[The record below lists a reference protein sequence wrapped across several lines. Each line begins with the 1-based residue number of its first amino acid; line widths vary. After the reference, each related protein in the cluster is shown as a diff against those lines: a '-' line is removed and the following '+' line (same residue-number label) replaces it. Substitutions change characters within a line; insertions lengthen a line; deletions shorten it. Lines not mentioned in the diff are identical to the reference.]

1 MRAFHKSYMIFALGM
16 VYLIFLGCGSFEAV
30 FAQSQEDLFNRARDS
45 YHAALAIADK
55 EQRVNALRKCIPQ
68 LQEIVKGDSGGK
80 LGDKCYYL
88 IGQGY
93 HAIYDAKQSRGD
105 FTAALDNY
113 RVVVHQYP
121 RSPLADDAQYLIGVL
136 YSSEDPSQ
144 AYVEFAKVRLFF
156 PKGDMRSKA
165 HERAAGLA
173 RQLGCDKGK
182 KKVQSVSS
190 PAKEKKGG
198 SAEPRS
204 APAPACPSLVRLEKI
219 QHWSAD
225 DYTRVVLYTSGAL
238 TYKEHTIAADLK
250 NKQPGKIYVDLMDCA
265 VNPKMNSHISIMD
278 RFLQEVRAEQCEPAL
293 ARVVLDTLAIDS
305 YRIFPLTDPARLVID
320 VRGGRQKADAAA
332 PKVDPESVKKALPTL
347 TRQLALG
354 VKRIVLD
361 PGHGGKDKGAISPNK
376 VYEKDIVL
384 AIAKHLK
391 KDLEEKTGCEVIL
404 TRTKDSFLSLEER
417 TAIAN
422 SQKADLFI
430 SIHTNAHEDKQ
441 YHGIETYFLN
451 LSKDKE
457 SARVAALEN
466 ATSTKKVSD
475 LEAILHDLLLNTKIN
490 ESARL
495 AKEVQKCTVRTIKR
509 DYENIRDL
517 GTKQAPFYVLLG
529 AEMPSILI
537 ETAFLTNAQEEKR
550 LKDSA
555 FQDKLAKGITAGI
568 ESYIQQMRGFAKK
581 GDNP

>member
-1 MRAFHKSYMIFALGM
+1 MSTFHKSHLFFALGM
-16 VYLIFLGCGSFEAV
+16 VYLIFLVCGSLDAA
-30 FAQSQEDLFNRARDS
+30 FAQSREDLFNRARDS
-45 YHAALAIADK
+45 YRAALAIADK
-55 EQRVNALRKCIPQ
+55 EQRVGALRKCIPQ
-68 LQEIVKGDSGGK
+68 LQEVARGDSEGK
-80 LGDKCYYL
+80 VADRCYYL
-88 IGQGY
+88 IGQCY
-93 HAIYDAKQSRGD
+93 HAVYDARQSRGD
-105 FTAALDNY
+105 LRAAMDNY
-113 RVVVHQYP
+113 REVVNKFP
-121 RSPLADDAQYLIGVL
+121 RSPLADDAQYLIGEL
-136 YSSEDPSQ
+136 YSSEDPSE

-165 HERAAGLA
+165 QERSAQLA
-173 RQLGCDKGK
+173 RQLGCDKAK

-190 PAKEKKGG
+190 PAKEKKGDG
-198 SAEPRS
+198 AEPRS

-238 TYKEHTIAADLK
+238 IYKEHTIAADLK
-250 NKQPGKIYVDLMDCA
+250 NKQPGKIYVDLVDCA
-265 VNPKMNSHISIMD
+265 VNPKMESRISIMD

-293 ARVVLDTLAIDS
+293 ARVILDTMEIDS

-320 VRGGRQKADAAA
+320 VRGSRRKTEAAA
-332 PKVDPESVKKALPTL
+332 PKIDPDALKKAAPTL
-347 TRQLALG
+347 ARQLALG

-384 AIAKHLK
+384 SIARHLK

-404 TRTKDSFLSLEER
+404 TRTKDRFISLEER

-457 SARVAALEN
+457 SARVAAFEN

-475 LEAILHDLLLNTKIN
+475 LEAILHDLLLSTKIN

-509 DYENIRDL
+509 DYESVRDL